1 MPIARSFELH
11 PEVHKAD
18 LVGAVRALQEK
29 VSGAP
34 QWKTGDGGELARCF
48 NALLQ
53 QAKEAFPGLDM
64 LRLIEPL
71 GPDASTPLIAVRLVM
86 IKRTIDAELAA
97 GASYDRTSSLAAP

>member
-1 MPIARSFELH
+1 MPIARSLGLH
-11 PEVHKAD
+11 PEVREAD
-18 LVGAVRALQEK
+18 LVDAVRAMQQK

-53 QAKEAFPGLDM
+53 QAKDVFPGLDM

-86 IKRTIDAELAA
+86 IQRTIDAQLAA